1 MNQTTQTP
9 VAQPIAHALDFNR
22 RNEAYEQGARC
33 AELNRAS
40 LEILDAGARTL
51 GTDPT
56 FEEFTEYSVQWKD
69 GYVHQNP
76 NNTANAADQAW
87 NRYAKQL
94 SENFGIEKPKSKSAH
109 AEKKA
114 AERSKKAEALLSKY
128 QDQTVADLQAQRRAA
143 LEAAAKGSEAAE
155 KLAADLKKVLRVK
168 QSDENKAHGEQ
179 LKAMRTK
186 VREAASKCT
195 DLDKLTAALDCMD
208 DNAEIN
214 FIYDDHGRE
223 TQRIVN

>member
-1 MNQTTQTP
+1 MQANQTP
-9 VAQPIAHALDFNR
+9 AAQPITHALDFNR

-51 GTDPT
+51 GPEPT
-56 FEEFTEYSVQWKD
+56 YEEFTEYRAQWVD

-87 NRYAKQL
+87 TRYAKQL
-94 SENFGIEKPKSKSAH
+94 LENFGIEKPKSKSAH

-114 AERSKKAEALLSKY
+114 AERSKKTEALLSKY
-128 QDQTVADLQAQRRAA
+128 ADTSAADLQAQRRAA

-155 KLAADLKKVLRVK
+155 KLAADLKKVLKVK
-168 QSDENKAHGEQ
+168 QSEENKAHGEQ
-179 LKAMRTK
+179 LKAMRQQVT
-186 VREAASKCT
+186 EAARKCT
-195 DLDKLTAALDCMD
+195 DLEQLAAALDCLSGGF
-208 DNAEIN
+208 EIN
-214 FIYDDHGRE
+214 YSIE
-223 TQRIVN
+223 

>member
-1 MNQTTQTP
+1 MQTMNNTP
-9 VAQPIAHALDFNR
+9 VAEAVTHALDFDR

-56 FEEFTEYSVQWKD
+56 YEEYTEYAVQWKD
-69 GYVHQNP
+69 GYIHQNP

-87 NRYAKQL
+87 TRYAKQL
-94 SENFGIEKPKSKSAH
+94 LETFGIEKPKSKSAH

-114 AERSKKAEALLSKY
+114 AERSKKTEALLSKY
-128 QDQTVADLQAQRRAA
+128 ADTSAADLLAQRRAA

-168 QSDENKAHGEQ
+168 QSEENKAHGEQ
-179 LKAMRTK
+179 LKAMREK
-186 VREAASKCT
+186 VTSAARKCT
-195 DLDKLTAALDCMD
+195 DLDKLTAALDCLD
-208 DNAEIN
+208 DDSEIN
-214 FIYDDHGRE
+214 FIYDEHGRE
-223 TQRIVN
+223 TQRVVN

>member
-9 VAQPIAHALDFNR
+9 VAQPITHALDFDR
-22 RNEAYEQGARC
+22 RNEAFEQGARC

-56 FEEFTEYSVQWKD
+56 FEEYSEYRAQWVD

-114 AERSKKAEALLSKY
+114 AERSKKTQGLLDRYADTSA
-128 QDQTVADLQAQRRAA
+128 ADLRDQRRAA

-155 KLAADLKKVLRVK
+155 KLAADLKKVLK
-168 QSDENKAHGEQ
+168 IKTSEENKAHGEQ
-179 LKAMRTK
+179 LKALREK
-186 VREAASKCT
+186 VTTAAKKCT
-195 DLDKLTAALDCMD
+195 DMDKLTAALDCLD
-208 DNAEIN
+208 DDSEIN
-214 FIYDDHGRE
+214 FITE
-223 TQRIVN
+223 